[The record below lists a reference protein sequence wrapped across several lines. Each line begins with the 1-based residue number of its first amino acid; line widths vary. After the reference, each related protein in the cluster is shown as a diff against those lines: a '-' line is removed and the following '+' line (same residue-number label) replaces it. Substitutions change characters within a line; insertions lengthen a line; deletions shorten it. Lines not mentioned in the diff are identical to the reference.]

1 MYKHNE
7 KFLRQSLL
15 ISEGAVAELLKLI
28 FLKGPLKRALT
39 QLNKKVETDPE
50 IQAGLAD
57 WEYHTKRM
65 TDLMNDFCKKYPERC
80 K

>member
-1 MYKHNE
+1 MNKHNE
-7 KFLRQSLL
+7 NFLKQSIL
-15 ISEGAVAELLKLI
+15 ISEGAIAELLKFI
-28 FLKGPLKRALT
+28 FLKGPLKQALT
-39 QLNKKVETDPE
+39 KLNREVEADPE

-65 TDLMNDFCKKYPERC
+65 SKLMDDYCKKYPKRC